1 MFEKQKLMKNH
12 LFKSLIVAFFCSL
25 GSISGFAQ
33 QKNNAFKQGEE
44 LTFKV
49 SYGFL
54 DAAEAKMKVYPM
66 VSTIN
71 SNPVYRIDV
80 TGETLGLF
88 KLFKVND
95 TWGSYL
101 DTTKIIPYQ
110 SYRFIEEGK
119 YRKNERVIFDHEK
132 GNAKVRLYD
141 RENKKVVDTKDYKV
155 PSNVQDIV
163 SGFYLLRTMDLKKYK
178 KGDIV
183 HITGFFDKEIYN
195 LKLIYEG
202 KEKLSTQVGDFD
214 TFMFTPIMPANK
226 LFRGEHPVTVWVSDD
241 QNKIPLKIKAR
252 LMVGALNMDITEAKG
267 LRNN

>member
-1 MFEKQKLMKNH
+1 MKNH
-12 LFKSLIVAFFCSL
+12 LLKSVIVAFFYCLASL
-25 GSISGFAQ
+25 TSTAQ
-33 QKNNAFKQGEE
+33 QKNTAFKNGEE

-54 DAAEAKMKVYPM
+54 DAAEAKMKIYPH

-71 SNPVYRIDV
+71 SKPVYRIDV
-80 TGETLGLF
+80 SGQTLGLF

-155 PSNVQDIV
+155 PANVQDIV
-163 SGFYLLRTMDLKKYK
+163 SGFYLLRTMDLSKHK
-178 KGDIV
+178 KGDI
-183 HITGFFDKEIYN
+183 IQLTGFFDKEIYN

-202 KEKLSTQVGDFD
+202 KERLSTQLGDFD
-214 TFMFTPIMPANK
+214 TFMFTPIMPPNK